1 MSRISKYV
9 GLAALVLIVT
19 ALGVGAV
26 FAQTTTPPAN
36 GTTPQARGGFV
47 RGCGQAGLDAAAKAL
62 NMTSTELQ
70 AQLWGGQ
77 TLSGLADKAGVK
89 ITDVQS
95 AVQAACQQALKDTI
109 SQAVKDGKITQANA
123 DWLIEGIQK
132 GYIGGKGGFGMG
144 FGFGFGGFGM
154 MGHARGR
161 GFGFGFRAP
170 NGTAPN
176 TTTPKG
182 STSPSRSP
190 GSPSARAG
198 SPSAGRPRGSPCL
211 QPS

>member
-1 MSRISKYV
+1 MSRFKKYL

-26 FAQTTTPPAN
+26 FAQTATPPATGN
-36 GTTPQARGGFV
+36 APQARGGFT

-62 NMTSTELQ
+62 NMTSQELS

-89 ITDVQS
+89 MTDVQS
-95 AVQAACQQALKDTI
+95 AVQAACQQALKDAI
-109 SQAVKDGKITQANA
+109 NQAVKDGKITQANA
-123 DWLIEGIQK
+123 DWLIEGIDK
-132 GYIGGKGGFGMG
+132 GFIGGQGG

-154 MGHARGR
+154 KMGGR
-161 GFGFGFRAP
+161 GMFGHPGFGGFRGFRAP

-176 TTTPKG
+176 RTAPQTTPNSS
-182 STSPSRSP
+182 STSPSRYTF
-190 GSPSARAG
+190 
-198 SPSAGRPRGSPCL
+198 
-211 QPS
+211 